1 MVKKPIYTCNNL
13 IHKNSIKFILHKA
26 YDHEGNWEG
35 IFEKGKPCTNE
46 KQAERNT
53 QWESNRS
60 N

>member
-35 IFEKGKPCTNE
+35 IVEKGKPCTNE

-53 QWESNRS
+53 Q
-60 N
+60 